1 MPERI
6 RILHGI
12 TSAMLRILE
21 LDRLLPEI
29 VRSATLLE
37 SADAASV
44 MLVDESGEFLRI
56 VAQHG
61 LSQEYASAQ
70 RIPME
75 TAKSIYR
82 GFDTHIEIDLE
93 KQPAGDP
100 ALIKREKLARVV
112 AMPLVHEG
120 KLIGGINV
128 YTRDQERRFDAIDL
142 DILHI
147 LAAQASIAITNAR
160 LYEAERHGRRVQESM
175 LAEQRESERQKDE
188 FLSIVSHELKT
199 PLTPLKA
206 LAQLL
211 RLRLRRHRED
221 GRELDLESLDANL
234 RTIERQVDRMSGLV
248 NDLLEVSRAG
258 QGRFELQQQEF
269 DLVPV
274 VHEVVQR
281 YREISAEEGRIT
293 FAVTA
298 PGTLP
303 ITGDAMRIE
312 QALTNLVGNAVK
324 YSPSGGEIR
333 IAVDARGDEVAFVI
347 ADNGIGIPA
356 EDLPTLARPFARGS
370 RRARTFSG
378 MGIGLYLARLV
389 AEGHGGTVAL
399 ASPGEDKGTTVTMTL
414 PRSGS
419 AR

>member
-12 TSAMLRILE
+12 TAAMLRILE

-37 SADAASV
+37 TADAASV

-56 VAQHG
+56 VAHNG
-61 LSQEYASAQ
+61 LSEEYATAQ

-75 TAKSIYR
+75 TARSIYR
-82 GFDTHIEIDLE
+82 GFDMHVDIDLE

-100 ALIKREKLARVV
+100 ALIRREKLARVV

-120 KLIGGINV
+120 KLIGAINV
-128 YTRDQERRFDAIDL
+128 YTRDRERHFDDIDL

-160 LYEAERHGRRVQESM
+160 LYEAERHGRRVQESL
-175 LAEQRESERQKDE
+175 LAEQEETERQKDE

-221 GRELDLESLDANL
+221 GRPLDLDSLDSNL
-234 RTIERQVDRMSGLV
+234 RTIERQVDRMAGLV

-269 DLVPV
+269 DLIPV

-298 PGTLP
+298 PSTVRM
-303 ITGDAMRIE
+303 TGDAMRIE
-312 QALTNLVGNAVK
+312 QALTNLIGNAVK
-324 YSPSGGEIR
+324 YSPSLGEIR
-333 IAVDARGDEVAFVI
+333 LAVEEHGDEVALVV
-347 ADNGIGIPA
+347 ADDGIGIPS

-389 AEGHGGTVAL
+389 AEGHGGTIAL
-399 ASPGEDKGTTVTMTL
+399 ASAGEDKGTTVTMTL

-419 AR
+419 AS